1 MHRFHLPP
9 EQCAGPTLT
18 LTDREAHHGLRVLRL
33 RRGERAVVLDGA
45 GGEMDCEV
53 AELRQDAIEL
63 QVTARKLV
71 PPLPCQ
77 ITLLQAIP
85 KGRLLEDI
93 IQKATELG
101 VARIVPLLT
110 ARVVMQ
116 LDGKKSADRT
126 DQWRTVAREAIKQCG
141 STWLPTIDPPMTP
154 AAFLA
159 RGEQFDLSLIGSLR
173 EGSRHPRAWFTAF
186 QAEHQRPPRSIGVW
200 VGPEGDFTDAE
211 IAAAQ
216 AAGARPITL
225 GRLVLRCETAA
236 MYCLSVLN
244 YEMQSIHA
252 SE

>member
-33 RRGERAVVLDGA
+33 RHGERAVVLDGA

-85 KGRLLEDI
+85 KGRSLEDI

-110 ARVVMQ
+110 ARV
-116 LDGKKSADRT
+116 S
-126 DQWRTVAREAIKQCG
+126 CN
-141 STWLPTIDPPMTP
+141 STGRNPPTEPTSGGRSPVKP
-154 AAFLA
+154 SSNAVPLGCP
-159 RGEQFDLSLIGSLR
+159 RLIR
-173 EGSRHPRAWFTAF
+173 R
-186 QAEHQRPPRSIGVW
+186 
-200 VGPEGDFTDAE
+200 
-211 IAAAQ
+211 
-216 AAGARPITL
+216 
-225 GRLVLRCETAA
+225 
-236 MYCLSVLN
+236 
-244 YEMQSIHA
+244 
-252 SE
+252 